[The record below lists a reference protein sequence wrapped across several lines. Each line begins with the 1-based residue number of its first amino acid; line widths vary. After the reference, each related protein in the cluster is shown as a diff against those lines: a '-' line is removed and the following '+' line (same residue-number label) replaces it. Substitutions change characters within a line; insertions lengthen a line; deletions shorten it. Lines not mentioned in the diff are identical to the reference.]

1 MRFRDRPTEPISV
14 LLFTLGI
21 GLVVA
26 FAMFIGLLY
35 RGPGEVTT
43 VQNPPGRLDQTA
55 LYREESGITSPERP
69 NG

>member
-1 MRFRDRPTEPISV
+1 MHFRDRPTEPISV

-26 FAMFIGLLY
+26 FAMFIGLLF
-35 RGPGEVTT
+35 RGPGEVASA
-43 VQNPPGRLDQTA
+43 QNPPGRLDQTA
-55 LYREESGITSPERP
+55 LYQKSGINAPERP